1 MHNVCT
7 HQPEPQKLTDSTD
20 ACLPISI
27 YYSRRRTTS
36 FRSVYISFL
45 RSRVVEVDPRARSEK
60 ATTSTLYVQVS
71 QYRTLACIYTY
82 AYGRCDGSALAER
95 AESRGIATRGGRW
108 SVVMVLERSNGY
120 TTTGY
125 GVAWTGDGWTAALSA
140 SAHQCQSDGTR
151 LPDQISQSIRRVV
164 PSSWPATP

>member
-82 AYGRCDGSALAER
+82 AYGRCDGSTLAER
-95 AESRGIATRGGRW
+95 AESRGIATRSGRW
-108 SVVMVLERSNGY
+108 SVVMVLARSYGY

-125 GVAWTGDGWTAALSA
+125 STSRGREMGGPLP
-140 SAHQCQSDGTR
+140 CR
-151 LPDQISQSIRRVV
+151 LPHINASPTGLVCQTRSAR
-164 PSSWPATP
+164 AYAG